1 MRGFPGRIENGLR
14 SVLTAGV
21 EYTERL
27 VEGLRLKDSA
37 PGTKVSEGLVV
48 TLAGTVRH
56 PRVSIVCH
64 KLTACR

>member
-37 PGTKVSEGLVV
+37 GTIVPEGLVV
-48 TLAGTVRH
+48 TLAGTIRH